1 MEHTVNILN
10 VQMLYKAGGKSTR
23 PKDITTFV
31 SIFTLLIG
39 ENACMPILLILRFE
53 NC

>member
-10 VQMLYKAGGKSTR
+10 VQMLYKGGGKHTR
-23 PKDITTFV
+23 PKYITTFI
-31 SIFTLLIG
+31 SIVTLLIG
-39 ENACMPILLILRFE
+39 ENPCMPIFLILRFE